1 MNEYSRLISIP
12 ILDPTSVRI
21 HLFGGD
27 WDDIVPVDN
36 TIKNLEKLGLRQ
48 NIPMKHWVNTT
59 TNQHIGFQRQY
70 AQGQRIIKYWVIK
83 GAGH

>member
-1 MNEYSRLISIP
+1 MNEYSKLITDKTKIY
-12 ILDPTSVRI
+12 
-21 HLFGGD
+21 LFAGD

-48 NIPMKHWVNTT
+48 SGPIQHLTNKA
-59 TNQHIGFQRQY
+59 TNQHIGFQRKY
-70 AQGQRIIKYWVIK
+70 IQGDRFINYLIIK